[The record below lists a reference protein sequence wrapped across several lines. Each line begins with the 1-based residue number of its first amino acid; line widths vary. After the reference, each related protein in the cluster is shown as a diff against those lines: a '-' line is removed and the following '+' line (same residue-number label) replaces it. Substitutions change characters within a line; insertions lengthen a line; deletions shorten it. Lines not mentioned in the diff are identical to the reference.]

1 VSLLHMKLKGLTGG
15 GMLVTGSED
24 VTVWDNEFQ
33 GLAAAPLMLHGATR
47 HAVVAHNEII
57 RNVGGSNWHA
67 GIVVTDRVVDLA
79 SNPKSLLHDDNYGV
93 VEQPIVSRLTIPE
106 DNVIAYN
113 HIGSNLASG
122 IYSDGAVRNVYV
134 GNRIERNSKEGLC
147 LDNGSTANV
156 VAFNTVEG
164 NGKRWGRSDND
175 LKLDF
180 ILQLGRLPDGSSPAK
195 VPGISI
201 DNAAYNQIMFNEV
214 DGNFGGGIKM
224 VRTAFYNVIGLNT
237 LSDNNEGQSNK
248 FHFFGIELGAAT
260 ADVKVVD
267 LDFTP
272 SRGNEIFGNIIRGS
286 HYSGI
291 FFAKGSD
298 GNVIFDNTIFGATSW
313 AMESVKPQPN
323 ESFNNLSNLKLRNIS
338 SGLDPNLIKLGR
350 GEFDQ

>member
-1 VSLLHMKLKGLTGG
+1 
-15 GMLVTGSED
+15 
-24 VTVWDNEFQ
+24 
-33 GLAAAPLMLHGATR
+33 
-47 HAVVAHNEII
+47 
-57 RNVGGSNWHA
+57 
-67 GIVVTDRVVDLA
+67 
-79 SNPKSLLHDDNYGV
+79 
-93 VEQPIVSRLTIPE
+93 VSRLTIPE

-260 ADVKVVD
+260 ADVKVID

-350 GEFDQ
+350 GEFDQQETHSPRGLASQP